1 MSTSSQPPRS
11 DDEHPETGA
20 GAAAPEPTEPAAAN
34 HEAVEPESASAATA
48 PDEEED
54 LGSPEEPAGPAL
66 SRRKLLAGAGV
77 AAAVVAG
84 GGLAGWLTT
93 RRTPGSGKVNR
104 ALKIGY
110 GGGVCEAPL
119 YVAYQEKIFEK
130 HGLDVQIVKTG
141 GDEIKDAVGAG
152 KLDGAPGIFFS
163 WLKPIE
169 QGIDAKLA
177 TGLHEG
183 CLRIAVPTDSPIK
196 TVADLRNKPIGVA
209 AIGDSAMSFFSL
221 DLLDAG
227 INPSQD
233 VEWKVYPGDQLGDA
247 LAKGE
252 IVAIA
257 GSDPNA
263 LLPTLKGKARELT
276 NNTQGA
282 NREQF
287 CCATA
292 INGRLLRE
300 EPDIARALVTA
311 WAEGSR
317 WAGANVTQTAAL
329 EVANKY
335 VAADQSIIEATLK
348 TYGFDPS
355 AARLRGALEPGIEKF
370 AKTGYLDRKTDPR
383 SLADKVYVD
392 LGLTW

>member
-1 MSTSSQPPRS
+1 MSTSSQPPQG
-11 DDEHPETGA
+11 DDEHQAPAAGSGAGGPESADA
-20 GAAAPEPTEPAAAN
+20 GAA
-34 HEAVEPESASAATA
+34 VVDSASPVDS

-54 LGSPEEPAGPAL
+54 LGVPEEPVGSAL
-66 SRRKLLAGAGV
+66 SRRKLLAGTGI
-77 AAAVVAG
+77 AAVVVAG
-84 GGLAGWLTT
+84 GGLAAWLTT

-119 YVAYQEKIFEK
+119 YVAYEQKIFEK

-141 GDEIKDAVGAG
+141 SDEIKDAVGAG

-177 TGLHEG
+177 AGLHEG

-227 INPSQD
+227 IDPSQD
-233 VEWKVYPGDQLGDA
+233 VDWKVYPGDQLGDA

-263 LLPTLKGKARELT
+263 LLPTLKGRARELT

-300 EPDIARALVTA
+300 DPDVARALVTA

-317 WAGANVTQTAAL
+317 WAGANVGATAAI
-329 EVANKY
+329 EASRKY
-335 VAADQSIIEATLK
+335 VAADQPIIEATLK

-370 AKTGYLDRKTDPR
+370 ARTGYLDRKTDPKAL
-383 SLADKVYVD
+383 SDKVYAD